1 MVWEQD
7 DSKHCMGRPA
17 DSPLVIGLLPLKKKL
32 LLNPIW
38 RTDTLL
44 HQPTGHSQPSWTPRD
59 NLANIN
65 RLRWCMPLSITLVI
79 LITFLILTN
88 WGDAPKYQNEQFL
101 TGVHFKC
108 HSLARVKRLRPN
120 AKVASTANRQII
132 AWAKILWHSSN
143 NFIFK
148 TSFRF
153 LKNITILSITGQTWT
168 NRGLH

>member
-1 MVWEQD
+1 MVGTKHTVTKIIPKVITNMVWEQD
-7 DSKHCMGRPA
+7 DSKHYMGRPA

-65 RLRWCMPLSITLVI
+65 RLRWCMPLSITSVI

-88 WGDAPKYQNEQFL
+88 WGDAHI
-101 TGVHFKC
+101 V
-108 HSLARVKRLRPN
+108 
-120 AKVASTANRQII
+120 
-132 AWAKILWHSSN
+132 
-143 NFIFK
+143 
-148 TSFRF
+148 
-153 LKNITILSITGQTWT
+153 SITTTEDNEHTSLCSSDISHTGMI
-168 NRGLH
+168 LHM